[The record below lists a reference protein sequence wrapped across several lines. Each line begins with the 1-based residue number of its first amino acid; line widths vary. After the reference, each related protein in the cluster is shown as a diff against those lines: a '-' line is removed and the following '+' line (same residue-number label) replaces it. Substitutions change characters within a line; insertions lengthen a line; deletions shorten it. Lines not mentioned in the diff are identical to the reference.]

1 MSEETANSLRA
12 CGSAIRDRPSGG
24 TQRRNH
30 WNSDKRTRNLSL
42 TDAAWDSLD
51 AIAQHWG
58 MNRSE
63 VCEVVVRYAQTKE
76 LDLPQER
83 VALLS

>member
-1 MSEETANSLRA
+1 MSV
-12 CGSAIRDRPSGG
+12 IRDRPSGG

-51 AIAQHWG
+51 SIAQHWG

>member
-1 MSEETANSLRA
+1 
-12 CGSAIRDRPSGG
+12 
-24 TQRRNH
+24 
-30 WNSDKRTRNLSL
+30 
-42 TDAAWDSLD
+42 
-51 AIAQHWG
+51 